1 MKIFISHS
9 SGDKWVAQKIGEEIH
24 SLGVET
30 FLDAQNIVTGDDFDE
45 EIRRQLAESDEILFI
60 ISAAALRSQ
69 WVMMELG
76 AARAMRKRLVLI
88 LVGVSPNELP
98 SPINRHLARDINEI
112 HSYYGEVRTRLE
124 SKGSD
129 GASAASIPD
138 EPLIAPPPPPRA
150 KIDPLHVGDHVRV
163 SERPVDPEEFPV
175 MVPEM
180 EQYLGLVATITNV
193 EESRAKVF
201 RLDLDNG
208 TYMWAERWLKRAE

>member
-9 SGDKWVAQKIGEEIH
+9 SGDKWVAQKISEEIQE
-24 SLGVET
+24 LARKR
-30 FLDAQNIVTGDDFDE
+30 FLMLRIFNGRRFDE
-45 EIRRQLAESDEILFI
+45 KIRRQLAESDQILFI
-60 ISAAALRSQ
+60 ISATALRSQ

-76 AARAMRKRLVLI
+76 AARTMRKRLALI

-112 HSYYGEVRTRLE
+112 HSYYDEVRARLE

-150 KIDPLHVGDHVRV
+150 KIDPLHVGNHVRI
-163 SERPVDPEEFPV
+163 SKRPVDPEDFPV

-180 EQYLGLVATITNV
+180 EQYLGL
-193 EESRAKVF
+193 SRH
-201 RLDLDNG
+201 DN
-208 TYMWAERWLKRAE
+208 